1 MRRTGIR
8 WLLFVGLAAFV
19 PLLYYLAV
27 VGGLLPYGG
36 ILLIAIR
43 NPSNS
48 SILLFSLVHLTV
60 YGVVLYWLAGLIAQV
75 MNRLARGHA
84 WLATAVVLL
93 LLAGVG
99 AMPIYG
105 AAHGP
110 IHWTS
115 VYALYGS
122 DALR

>member
-1 MRRTGIR
+1 MQRRFIR
-8 WLLFVGLAAFV
+8 WLLFAGLAAFV
-19 PLLYYLAV
+19 PLFYYLAV

-48 SILLFSLVHLTV
+48 SILLFSVIHLTV
-60 YGVVLYWLAGLIAQV
+60 YGLVLYWLARIIARV
-75 MNRLARGHA
+75 MDRLARGHA
-84 WLATAVVLL
+84 WLGTAVVLL
-93 LLAGVG
+93 ILAGIG

-105 AAHGP
+105 VAHGR

-115 VYALYGS
+115 AYELYGS
-122 DALR
+122 DRLR